1 MVELRLDEI
10 ALRMKGALLQ
20 GDAGRLFRTFNF
32 DSRLTSPGELFFA
45 VIAERDGHDFLPEA
59 WRKGAGGAVI
69 SREMVIPDQSFG
81 LVRVSDT
88 VAGLQALAA
97 ETLRCQGLKVVGIT
111 GSAGKTT
118 TKDFAAA
125 LLGGRFQVLK
135 SSGNYNNHLG
145 LALAVLGLEERHEL
159 AVLEMAMRAPG
170 EIRRLT
176 RVAPPDISVITNIN
190 PVHLAFFH
198 SLEDIAD
205 AKREILEGTKAD
217 GKAVLNYDDPLVR
230 RVASD
235 WTGEKIFF
243 GLSPECQVRAER
255 LRPRGFDGL
264 EFNLVMGWDKK
275 RVRIPFYYDSFI
287 YNLLAACG
295 AAYGLGLT
303 LADILPRLALLRP
316 STQRGYL
323 VRLSKKINLV
333 DDSYN
338 SNPRALESA
347 LKGASRLPAKRK
359 VAILGDMLE
368 LGPREA
374 EFHQEAGRKAAR
386 LGFQMLITV
395 GPLAG
400 LMAEGAV
407 ASGLKR
413 KRVHSFDT
421 AHEAA
426 EAVIPLLRRGDL
438 ILVKGS
444 HGVHLEKIVAKIKDV
459 IKEA

>member
-10 ALRMKGALLQ
+10 ARRMKGTLLQ
-20 GDAGRLFRTFNF
+20 GDPGRTFQAFNF
-32 DSRLTSPGELFFA
+32 DSRQTTAGELFFA
-45 VIAERDGHDFLPEA
+45 VVAERDGHDFVPKA
-59 WRKGAGGAVI
+59 WHKGAGGAVI
-69 SREMVIPDQSFG
+69 SREVTIPDPSFG
-81 LVRVSDT
+81 LVRVPDT

-97 ETLRCQGLKVVGIT
+97 ETLRHQGLKVVGIT

-118 TKDFAAA
+118 TKEFTAA

-145 LALAVLGLEERHEL
+145 LALAVLGLEEKHDL
-159 AVLEMAMRAPG
+159 AVLEMAMRGPG

-176 RVAPPDISVITNIN
+176 RVAPPDIAVITNIN
-190 PVHLAFFH
+190 PVHLAFFR
-198 SLEDIAD
+198 SLEEIGA
-205 AKREILEGTKAD
+205 AKREILEGTKVD

-230 RVASD
+230 QAVAD

-243 GLSPECQVRAER
+243 GLSPGCPVRAER
-255 LRPRGFDGL
+255 LRPRGYNGL
-264 EFNLVMGWDKK
+264 EFTLHLDREKE
-275 RVRIPFYYDSFI
+275 RVRIPFFYDSFVF
-287 YNLLAACG
+287 NLLAACG
-295 AAYGLGLT
+295 VAFGLGLT
-303 LADILPRLALLRP
+303 MADILPRLALLRP
-316 STQRGYL
+316 FSQRGSL
-323 VRLSKKINLV
+323 VHLCQNIALL

-359 VAILGDMLE
+359 VAILGDMME

-374 EFHQEAGRKAAR
+374 EYHQEAGRKAAR
-386 LGFQMLITV
+386 LGFRMVITV

-400 LMAEGAV
+400 LMAEGSIA
-407 ASGLKR
+407 AGLKR
-413 KRVHSFDT
+413 KGVHSFDT
-421 AHEAA
+421 AEEAA
-426 EAVIPLLRRGDL
+426 EAVGSLLRRGDL

-459 IKEA
+459 IKEI